1 MLPVRVKVATVDKQ
15 VYHGSMEVQPA
26 HNAIRYVEVDGH
38 SGRAWKKF
46 VGDTFLEMVLTRPPE
61 ELIRAD

>member
-38 SGRAWKKF
+38 SIQLLYQM
-46 VGDTFLEMVLTRPPE
+46 VVQFLVELTSQRIGG
-61 ELIRAD
+61 LVF